1 MTSAVYSSYPS
12 SKYCPPD
19 FVIPT
24 KEFYKSLIS
33 DLRSNA
39 YSVLTDK
46 NGLNMSENLYY
57 LTSNYTKTSSF
68 GFTFLYFQDGKV
80 KLEDKDATKIG
91 YGSKISIK
99 YALSPPKVKLLF
111 TDYEGNIK
119 FNTSTTIKTDG
130 NYFNG
135 YLWRIG
141 SKIYETNEIKQSFN
155 KSE

>member
-1 MTSAVYSSYPS
+1 M
-12 SKYCPPD
+12 
-19 FVIPT
+19 
-24 KEFYKSLIS
+24 
-33 DLRSNA
+33 
-39 YSVLTDK
+39 
-46 NGLNMSENLYY
+46 
-57 LTSNYTKTSSF
+57 
-68 GFTFLYFQDGKV
+68 YFQDGKV

-111 TDYEGNIK
+111 PDYEGNIK